1 MSTPA
6 VDRDLGKLAPKFRK
20 AVQAALA
27 ELNARG
33 IDVMVNE
40 ALRSDAL
47 QQIYFK
53 RGVTKARTVAGSW
66 HGYGLAV
73 DVISRKRGWDVWPW
87 RAKDG
92 TLRGGDPAWWKPV
105 VETFKRH
112 GCDWGGDWQSIF
124 DAPHFQ
130 HGKCRSSPGPQSR
143 ELFAKGRPFDVWRLV
158 GAD

>member
-1 MSTPA
+1 MRV
-6 VDRDLGKLAPKFRK
+6 VDRDTSKLAPRFREAVEK
-20 AVQAALA
+20 ALE
-27 ELNARG
+27 ELHARG
-33 IDVMVNE
+33 IDAVVNE

-47 QQIYFK
+47 QREYYA

-73 DVISRKRGWDVWPW
+73 DVVSKTRGWDVWPW

-92 TLRGGDPAWWKPV
+92 SLPGGDPKWWRPV
-105 VETFKRH
+105 VETFKKH

-130 HGKCRSSPGPQSR
+130 FGRCKSSPGAESKR
-143 ELFAKGRPFDVWRLV
+143 YFAEGRPFKVWALV
-158 GAD
+158 GAA